1 MTKLENRVVHAES
14 SEVHGYKG
22 TTTTKQ
28 PWLWP
33 HLGCESPQQVLLCV
47 CMATRCQKHLTTS
60 LLLLL
65 LLLLL
70 S

>member
-1 MTKLENRVVHAES
+1 M
-14 SEVHGYKG
+14 G
-22 TTTTKQ
+22 TTTTKP

-33 HLGCESPQQVLLCV
+33 HLGCESPQQVLLCMR
-47 CMATRCQKHLTTS
+47 MATRCQKHLTTS

-65 LLLLL
+65 LLLL